1 MGTTIGC
8 MPRVER
14 PRERL
19 LAHGPQALSSRE
31 LLALVLNTGIA
42 ERSSLDLAD
51 EMLVRWRD
59 LRKLA
64 DASVE
69 EIAQIRGVGPAKAVR
84 LLAALELGRRL
95 LLQTGEQRPQIRCA
109 ADVAALSLAKMRD
122 LPREEFVAFLLDT
135 KHRVIE
141 AKTISVGHLSASL
154 VHPRELFREGVRR
167 SAAAMILAHNHPSGD
182 PEPSN
187 EDVRLTHRLQQAGK
201 LLGITVLDHVVIGD
215 NRYVSL
221 RERGLCEE
229 L

>member
-1 MGTTIGC
+1 